1 MKNCF
6 IFSGQGS
13 HRPGMSLNL
22 YNTFQIAKDRI
33 ELSNKILGYDISEIM
48 FSAQENV
55 LRQTQYAQPA
65 IFIHSTI
72 LFDLIK
78 DQNECVAV
86 AGHSLGEF
94 SALYAN
100 NFFDFETGLKIVDVR
115 ARAMH
120 ECELNYPGKM
130 SAVIGTSIDKI
141 QSICDSV
148 DCQIANINSDY
159 QIVISGSEESI
170 DLASENLKDIGS
182 KVIPL
187 SVSGAFHSKLMS
199 EAKNQLIDII
209 NTSSFNEVCYPIV
222 SNFNAKP
229 NISIEEKW
237 SIEGE
242 KESVDLFKSKNKEYS
257 SKSKDKDIL
266 SVVFWPEVFLP
277 GLKSKYTEVINELEF
292 YISKSNFASVFGVL
306 SKNNGADGVNNSLMS
321 LGKLNGKFDK
331 QKLVPFGEYVPFSI
345 FNSFFSFFNFNRPN
359 IVPSDN
365 NVLIKSKNLNIS
377 SAICYEIAYQDIFL
391 KHGEQSNLLFNAS
404 NDNWFGNTIG
414 PYQHLQ
420 IARYRAAEN
429 RKPLVRSTSTGVSA
443 LIDKFGN
450 VVKRIDLDNSDQSV
464 KNSQLIEA
472 NIFSRSGHTPF
483 ITFGKWPSII
493 FILIV
498 IFCSFFNKILKNEK
512 Y

>member
-148 DCQIANINSDY
+148 DCQIANINSDS

-170 DLASENLKDIGS
+170 DLASESLKNIGS

-199 EAKNQLIDII
+199 EAKNKLSDII
-209 NTSSFNEVCYPIV
+209 NTSRFNEVSFAIV

-229 NISIEEKW
+229 NRSIEEIKYALIEQIDNPVQW
-237 SIEGE
+237 SKSIKSLSKLSSEFLEIGPKKVLSNIIKKIDDSLTITTYNSIE
-242 KESVDLFKSKNKEYS
+242 
-257 SKSKDKDIL
+257 
-266 SVVFWPEVFLP
+266 
-277 GLKSKYTEVINELEF
+277 
-292 YISKSNFASVFGVL
+292 
-306 SKNNGADGVNNSLMS
+306 
-321 LGKLNGKFDK
+321 
-331 QKLVPFGEYVPFSI
+331 
-345 FNSFFSFFNFNRPN
+345 
-359 IVPSDN
+359 
-365 NVLIKSKNLNIS
+365 NL
-377 SAICYEIAYQDIFL
+377 
-391 KHGEQSNLLFNAS
+391 
-404 NDNWFGNTIG
+404 
-414 PYQHLQ
+414 
-420 IARYRAAEN
+420 
-429 RKPLVRSTSTGVSA
+429 
-443 LIDKFGN
+443 
-450 VVKRIDLDNSDQSV
+450 
-464 KNSQLIEA
+464 
-472 NIFSRSGHTPF
+472 
-483 ITFGKWPSII
+483 
-493 FILIV
+493 
-498 IFCSFFNKILKNEK
+498 
-512 Y
+512 

>member
-22 YNTFQIAKDRI
+22 YNTFQIAKNRI

-55 LRQTQYAQPA
+55 LRQTKYAQPA

-78 DQNECVAV
+78 DQKECVAV

-148 DCQIANINSDY
+148 DCQIANINSDS

-170 DLASENLKDIGS
+170 DLASKSLKNIGA

-199 EAKNQLIDII
+199 KAKNKLSDII

-229 NISIEEKW
+229 NRSIEAIKHALIEQIDNPVQWSKSIKSLSKLSSEFLEIGPKKVLSNIIKKIDDSLTITTYN
-237 SIEGE
+237 SIE
-242 KESVDLFKSKNKEYS
+242 
-257 SKSKDKDIL
+257 
-266 SVVFWPEVFLP
+266 
-277 GLKSKYTEVINELEF
+277 
-292 YISKSNFASVFGVL
+292 
-306 SKNNGADGVNNSLMS
+306 
-321 LGKLNGKFDK
+321 
-331 QKLVPFGEYVPFSI
+331 
-345 FNSFFSFFNFNRPN
+345 
-359 IVPSDN
+359 
-365 NVLIKSKNLNIS
+365 NL
-377 SAICYEIAYQDIFL
+377 
-391 KHGEQSNLLFNAS
+391 
-404 NDNWFGNTIG
+404 
-414 PYQHLQ
+414 
-420 IARYRAAEN
+420 
-429 RKPLVRSTSTGVSA
+429 
-443 LIDKFGN
+443 
-450 VVKRIDLDNSDQSV
+450 
-464 KNSQLIEA
+464 
-472 NIFSRSGHTPF
+472 
-483 ITFGKWPSII
+483 
-493 FILIV
+493 
-498 IFCSFFNKILKNEK
+498 
-512 Y
+512 

>member
-55 LRQTQYAQPA
+55 LRQTKYAQPA

-148 DCQIANINSDY
+148 DCQIANINSDS

-199 EAKNQLIDII
+199 EAKNKLSEII
-209 NTSSFNEVCYPIV
+209 NTSSFNEVCYPVV

-229 NISIEEKW
+229 NRSIE
-237 SIEGE
+237 
-242 KESVDLFKSKNKEYS
+242 
-257 SKSKDKDIL
+257 
-266 SVVFWPEVFLP
+266 
-277 GLKSKYTEVINELEF
+277 
-292 YISKSNFASVFGVL
+292 A
-306 SKNNGADGVNNSLMS
+306 
-321 LGKLNGKFDK
+321 
-331 QKLVPFGEYVPFSI
+331 
-345 FNSFFSFFNFNRPN
+345 
-359 IVPSDN
+359 
-365 NVLIKSKNLNIS
+365 IK
-377 SAICYEIAYQDIFL
+377 
-391 KHGEQSNLLFNAS
+391 H
-404 NDNWFGNTIG
+404 
-414 PYQHLQ
+414 
-420 IARYRAAEN
+420 
-429 RKPLVRSTSTGVSA
+429 A
-443 LIDKFGN
+443 LIEQ
-450 VVKRIDLDNSDQSV
+450 IDLS
-464 KNSQLIEA
+464 LIH
-472 NIFSRSGHTPF
+472 I
-483 ITFGKWPSII
+483 
-493 FILIV
+493 
-498 IFCSFFNKILKNEK
+498 
-512 Y
+512 

>member
-48 FSAQENV
+48 FSAEENV

-148 DCQIANINSDY
+148 DCQIANINSDS

-170 DLASENLKDIGS
+170 DLASKSLKNIGS

-199 EAKNQLIDII
+199 EAKNKLSEII
-209 NTSSFNEVCYPIV
+209 NTSSFNEVCYPVV

-229 NISIEEKW
+229 NRSIEAIKHALIEQIDNPVQWSKSIKSLSKLSSEFLEIGPKKVLSNIIKKIDDSLTITTYN
-237 SIEGE
+237 SIE
-242 KESVDLFKSKNKEYS
+242 
-257 SKSKDKDIL
+257 
-266 SVVFWPEVFLP
+266 
-277 GLKSKYTEVINELEF
+277 
-292 YISKSNFASVFGVL
+292 
-306 SKNNGADGVNNSLMS
+306 
-321 LGKLNGKFDK
+321 
-331 QKLVPFGEYVPFSI
+331 
-345 FNSFFSFFNFNRPN
+345 
-359 IVPSDN
+359 
-365 NVLIKSKNLNIS
+365 NL
-377 SAICYEIAYQDIFL
+377 
-391 KHGEQSNLLFNAS
+391 
-404 NDNWFGNTIG
+404 
-414 PYQHLQ
+414 
-420 IARYRAAEN
+420 
-429 RKPLVRSTSTGVSA
+429 
-443 LIDKFGN
+443 
-450 VVKRIDLDNSDQSV
+450 
-464 KNSQLIEA
+464 
-472 NIFSRSGHTPF
+472 
-483 ITFGKWPSII
+483 
-493 FILIV
+493 
-498 IFCSFFNKILKNEK
+498 
-512 Y
+512 

>member
-48 FSAQENV
+48 FSAEENV

-78 DQNECVAV
+78 DQKECVAV
-86 AGHSLGEF
+86 AGHSLGEL

-148 DCQIANINSDY
+148 DCQIANINSDS

-170 DLASENLKDIGS
+170 DLASKSLKNIGS

-187 SVSGAFHSKLMS
+187 SVSGAFHSKLMYD
-199 EAKNQLIDII
+199 AKNQLIDII

-229 NISIEEKW
+229 NISIESIKDALIEQIDNPVQWSKSIKSLSKLSNGFLEIGPKKVLSNIIKKIDDSLTITTYN
-237 SIEGE
+237 SIE
-242 KESVDLFKSKNKEYS
+242 
-257 SKSKDKDIL
+257 
-266 SVVFWPEVFLP
+266 
-277 GLKSKYTEVINELEF
+277 
-292 YISKSNFASVFGVL
+292 
-306 SKNNGADGVNNSLMS
+306 
-321 LGKLNGKFDK
+321 
-331 QKLVPFGEYVPFSI
+331 
-345 FNSFFSFFNFNRPN
+345 
-359 IVPSDN
+359 
-365 NVLIKSKNLNIS
+365 NL
-377 SAICYEIAYQDIFL
+377 
-391 KHGEQSNLLFNAS
+391 
-404 NDNWFGNTIG
+404 
-414 PYQHLQ
+414 
-420 IARYRAAEN
+420 
-429 RKPLVRSTSTGVSA
+429 
-443 LIDKFGN
+443 
-450 VVKRIDLDNSDQSV
+450 
-464 KNSQLIEA
+464 
-472 NIFSRSGHTPF
+472 
-483 ITFGKWPSII
+483 
-493 FILIV
+493 
-498 IFCSFFNKILKNEK
+498 
-512 Y
+512 

>member
-148 DCQIANINSDY
+148 DCQIANINSDS

-170 DLASENLKDIGS
+170 DLASKSLKNIGA

-199 EAKNQLIDII
+199 KAKNKLSEII
-209 NTSSFNEVCYPIV
+209 NTSSFNEVCYPVV

-229 NISIEEKW
+229 NRSIEAIKHALIKQIDNPVQWSKSIKSLSKLSSEFLEIGPKKVLSNIIKKIDDSLTITTYN
-237 SIEGE
+237 SIE
-242 KESVDLFKSKNKEYS
+242 
-257 SKSKDKDIL
+257 
-266 SVVFWPEVFLP
+266 
-277 GLKSKYTEVINELEF
+277 
-292 YISKSNFASVFGVL
+292 
-306 SKNNGADGVNNSLMS
+306 
-321 LGKLNGKFDK
+321 
-331 QKLVPFGEYVPFSI
+331 
-345 FNSFFSFFNFNRPN
+345 
-359 IVPSDN
+359 
-365 NVLIKSKNLNIS
+365 NL
-377 SAICYEIAYQDIFL
+377 
-391 KHGEQSNLLFNAS
+391 
-404 NDNWFGNTIG
+404 
-414 PYQHLQ
+414 
-420 IARYRAAEN
+420 
-429 RKPLVRSTSTGVSA
+429 
-443 LIDKFGN
+443 
-450 VVKRIDLDNSDQSV
+450 
-464 KNSQLIEA
+464 
-472 NIFSRSGHTPF
+472 
-483 ITFGKWPSII
+483 
-493 FILIV
+493 
-498 IFCSFFNKILKNEK
+498 
-512 Y
+512 

>member
-33 ELSNKILGYDISEIM
+33 ELSNKILGYNISEIM
-48 FSAQENV
+48 FTAEENV

-78 DQNECVAV
+78 DQKECVAV

-148 DCQIANINSDY
+148 DCQIANINSDS

-170 DLASENLKDIGS
+170 DLASENLKNIGS
-182 KVIPL
+182 KVIQL

-199 EAKNQLIDII
+199 DAKNKLIDII
-209 NTSSFNEVCYPIV
+209 NTSRFNEVCYPIV

-229 NISIEEKW
+229 NISIEAIKHALIEQIDNPVQWSKSIKSLSKLSSEFLEIGPKKVLSNIIKKIDDSLTITTYN
-237 SIEGE
+237 SIE
-242 KESVDLFKSKNKEYS
+242 
-257 SKSKDKDIL
+257 
-266 SVVFWPEVFLP
+266 
-277 GLKSKYTEVINELEF
+277 
-292 YISKSNFASVFGVL
+292 
-306 SKNNGADGVNNSLMS
+306 
-321 LGKLNGKFDK
+321 
-331 QKLVPFGEYVPFSI
+331 
-345 FNSFFSFFNFNRPN
+345 
-359 IVPSDN
+359 
-365 NVLIKSKNLNIS
+365 NL
-377 SAICYEIAYQDIFL
+377 
-391 KHGEQSNLLFNAS
+391 
-404 NDNWFGNTIG
+404 
-414 PYQHLQ
+414 
-420 IARYRAAEN
+420 
-429 RKPLVRSTSTGVSA
+429 
-443 LIDKFGN
+443 
-450 VVKRIDLDNSDQSV
+450 
-464 KNSQLIEA
+464 
-472 NIFSRSGHTPF
+472 
-483 ITFGKWPSII
+483 
-493 FILIV
+493 
-498 IFCSFFNKILKNEK
+498 
-512 Y
+512 

>member
-55 LRQTQYAQPA
+55 LRQTKYAQPA

-78 DQNECVAV
+78 DQKECVAV

-148 DCQIANINSDY
+148 DCQIANINSDS

-170 DLASENLKDIGS
+170 DLASKSLKNIGA

-199 EAKNQLIDII
+199 EAKNKLSEII
-209 NTSSFNEVCYPIV
+209 NTSSFNEVCYPVV

-229 NISIEEKW
+229 NRSIEAIKHALIEQIDNPVQWSKSVKSLGELSNEFIEIGPKKVLSNIIKKIDDSLTITTYN
-237 SIEGE
+237 SIE
-242 KESVDLFKSKNKEYS
+242 
-257 SKSKDKDIL
+257 
-266 SVVFWPEVFLP
+266 
-277 GLKSKYTEVINELEF
+277 
-292 YISKSNFASVFGVL
+292 
-306 SKNNGADGVNNSLMS
+306 
-321 LGKLNGKFDK
+321 
-331 QKLVPFGEYVPFSI
+331 
-345 FNSFFSFFNFNRPN
+345 
-359 IVPSDN
+359 
-365 NVLIKSKNLNIS
+365 NL
-377 SAICYEIAYQDIFL
+377 
-391 KHGEQSNLLFNAS
+391 
-404 NDNWFGNTIG
+404 
-414 PYQHLQ
+414 
-420 IARYRAAEN
+420 
-429 RKPLVRSTSTGVSA
+429 
-443 LIDKFGN
+443 
-450 VVKRIDLDNSDQSV
+450 
-464 KNSQLIEA
+464 
-472 NIFSRSGHTPF
+472 
-483 ITFGKWPSII
+483 
-493 FILIV
+493 
-498 IFCSFFNKILKNEK
+498 
-512 Y
+512 